1 MIGQFIALFRRQPL
15 RWMPNTCVDQLLRT
29 MNDSIEA
36 ELLAARLVAAEAC
49 DEPGWVDRYIGA
61 RARLDPALD
70 PDRALAAARSA
81 WSAHG
86 WAHPAAV
93 ACLEH
98 ELGSLDDD

>member
-1 MIGQFIALFRRQPL
+1 
-15 RWMPNTCVDQLLRT
+15 

-36 ELLAARLVAAEAC
+36 ELLAARLVPAEAH
-49 DEPGWVDRYIGA
+49 DEPAWVDLYVGA

-70 PDRALAAARSA
+70 LERTVDEARLAWR
-81 WSAHG
+81 AHG

-98 ELGSLDDD
+98 ELGPLDDG

>member
-1 MIGQFIALFRRQPL
+1 
-15 RWMPNTCVDQLLRT
+15 

-36 ELLAARLVAAEAC
+36 ELLAARLVAAEAR
-49 DEPGWVDRYIGA
+49 DEPAWVDRYNGA

-70 PDRALAAARSA
+70 PERALAAARSA
-81 WSAHG
+81 WTVHG